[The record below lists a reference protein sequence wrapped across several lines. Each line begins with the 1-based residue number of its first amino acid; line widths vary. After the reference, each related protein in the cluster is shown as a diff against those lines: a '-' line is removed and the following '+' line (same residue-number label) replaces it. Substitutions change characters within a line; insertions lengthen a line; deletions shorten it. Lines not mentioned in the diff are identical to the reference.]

1 MSLKIRNLVKGEEL
15 PSSLAAGFEKGNQPD
30 WLWVAE
36 RDGKIVAILVAA
48 PAHIVAILL
57 RIASTD
63 EAEPMDM
70 RVLLV
75 NAIKDIKARGFEGY
89 VTWLNPDTGVEKK
102 LHDIIMAGGGIQL
115 PQPMFFCVGRF

>member
-1 MSLKIRNLVKGEEL
+1 MSLKIRNFVKGEEL
-15 PSSLAAGFEKGNQPD
+15 PDSLTAGFEKGNQPE
-30 WLWVAE
+30 WIWVAE
-36 RDGKIVAILVAA
+36 REGKIVASLVVA

-57 RIASTD
+57 RLSSTD
-63 EAEPMDM
+63 DAEPMDV

-75 NAIKDIKARGFEGY
+75 NAIKDIKDRGFEGY
-89 VTWLNPDTGVEKK
+89 VTWLNPDAGVEKK

>member
-1 MSLKIRNLVKGEEL
+1 MSPKIRNFVKGEEL
-15 PSSLAAGFEKGNQPD
+15 PDSLAVGFEKGNQPE
-30 WLWVAE
+30 WIWVAE

-57 RIASTD
+57 RLASTD
-63 EAEPMDM
+63 EAEPMDV

-89 VTWLNPDTGVEKK
+89 VTWLSPESGVEKK
-102 LHDIIMAGGGIQL
+102 LYDIIMAGGGIQL
-115 PQPMFFCVGRF
+115 PQPSFFCVGRF